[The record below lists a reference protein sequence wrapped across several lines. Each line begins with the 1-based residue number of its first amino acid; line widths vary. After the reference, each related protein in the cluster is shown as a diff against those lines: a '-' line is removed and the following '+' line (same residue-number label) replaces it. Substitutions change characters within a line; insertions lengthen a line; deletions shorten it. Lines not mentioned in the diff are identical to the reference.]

1 MTRVHHRARSVVSV
15 PACRPWGLAAAIVM
29 TIVGAGCVAAHGAHA
44 EPSRFVPW
52 PEAPTPALAL
62 PDLAGR
68 RHALADYRGKVVLI
82 NFWATWCEPCRDEM
96 PSMQKLEERLRG
108 QPFVIL
114 GVNHGEAES
123 RVREFAE
130 RMRIGFSMLVDPS
143 QDAPKAWRVRILPAS
158 FLVARD
164 GRVRYRVIGEMD
176 WASDE
181 ALSVVGA
188 LLR

>member
-1 MTRVHHRARSVVSV
+1 LRAHHRARSRARVS
-15 PACRPWGLAAAIVM
+15 ACRSWGLAAAIVV
-29 TIVGAGCVAAHGAHA
+29 TIVGAGCVAAHRAHA
-44 EPSRFVPW
+44 EPTRFLPW

-62 PDLAGR
+62 PDLDGR

-114 GVNHGEAES
+114 GVNHGEAKS

-130 RMRIGFSMLVDPS
+130 RMRIGFSILIDPS

-181 ALSVVGA
+181 AVSVVST

>member
-1 MTRVHHRARSVVSV
+1 M
-15 PACRPWGLAAAIVM
+15 
-29 TIVGAGCVAAHGAHA
+29 
-44 EPSRFVPW
+44 
-52 PEAPTPALAL
+52 
-62 PDLAGR
+62 
-68 RHALADYRGKVVLI
+68 VVLI

-123 RVREFAE
+123 RVRQFVE
-130 RMRIGFSMLVDPS
+130 RERIGFTILLDPN
-143 QDAPKAWRVRILPAS
+143 QEAPRAWRVRILPGS
-158 FLVARD
+158 FLVGKD

-181 ALSVVGA
+181 AVGIVRG

>member
-1 MTRVHHRARSVVSV
+1 MNKTSTTWALGVV
-15 PACRPWGLAAAIVM
+15 AAIALA
-29 TIVGAGCVAAHGAHA
+29 TGAYFGL
-44 EPSRFVPW
+44 RQ
-52 PEAPTPALAL
+52 EAPADATMLLAL
-62 PDLAGR
+62 SLPDATGKEQSIGQW
-68 RHALADYRGKVVLI
+68 RGKVVVV

-130 RMRIGFSMLVDPS
+130 RMRIGFSILIDPS

-176 WASDE
+176 WASEE
-181 ALSVVGA
+181 AVSVVGA

>member
-1 MTRVHHRARSVVSV
+1 MVGVS
-15 PACRPWGLAAAIVM
+15 ACRGWGVAAAIAVA
-29 TIVGAGCVAAHGAHA
+29 IVGAGCVAAHRAHA
-44 EPSRFVPW
+44 EPTRFLPW
-52 PEAPTPALAL
+52 TETPTPALAL
-62 PDLAGR
+62 HDLAGR
-68 RHALADYRGKVVLI
+68 RHALADYRGKVILI

-114 GVNHGEAES
+114 GVNYGEALS

-130 RMRIGFSMLVDPS
+130 RMRIGFSLLVDPN
-143 QDAPKAWRVRILPAS
+143 QDSANAWRVRILPAS

-164 GRVRYRVIGEMD
+164 GRARYRVIGEMD

-181 ALSVVGA
+181 AVSVVRT

>member
-1 MTRVHHRARSVVSV
+1 MIAAALSAVALVLLIAGMVRYTRGVEQGLNEGTGPTGTVKLLKERVEV
-15 PACRPWGLAAAIVM
+15 PAFSA
-29 TIVGAGCVAAHGAHA
+29 
-44 EPSRFVPW
+44 
-52 PEAPTPALAL
+52 
-62 PDLAGR
+62 PDLDGR
-68 RHALADYRGKVVLI
+68 PVSTASLRGKVVLV

-96 PSMQKLEERLRG
+96 PSMQKLEERLHG

-130 RMRIGFSMLVDPS
+130 RMRIGFGILVDPT
-143 QDAPKAWRVRILPAS
+143 QDTAKAWRVRILPAS

-181 ALSVVGA
+181 AVSVVRA

>member
-1 MTRVHHRARSVVSV
+1 VTRPYRRARARSGVF
-15 PACRPWGLAAAIVM
+15 ACRSWGLAAAIVV
-29 TIVGAGCVAAHGAHA
+29 TIVGGGGGAARPVRA
-44 EPSRFVPW
+44 EPERFVPW
-52 PEAPTPALAL
+52 TAPTPALAL
-62 PDLAGR
+62 HDLAGR
-68 RHALADYRGKVVLI
+68 RHALADYRGAVTLV

-123 RVREFAE
+123 RVRAFAE
-130 RMRIGFSMLVDPS
+130 RMRIGFRILLDPG
-143 QDAPKAWRVRILPAS
+143 QDAANAWRVRILPES

-164 GRVRYRVIGEMD
+164 GRVRYRVLGELD

-181 ALSVVGA
+181 AVNVVRA

>member
-1 MTRVHHRARSVVSV
+1 VTRAPHCARSVVSV
-15 PACRPWGLAAAIVM
+15 SVRRSWGLAAAIVV
-29 TIVGAGCVAAHGAHA
+29 TIVGGGCVAAHRAHA
-44 EPSRFVPW
+44 EPTRFVPW
-52 PEAPTPALAL
+52 TETRTPALDL
-62 PDLAGR
+62 HDLAGR
-68 RHALADYRGKVVLI
+68 RHALADYRGTVVLV

-96 PSMQKLEERLRG
+96 PSMQKLEERLHG

-130 RMRIGFSMLVDPS
+130 RMRIGFGILVDPT
-143 QDAPKAWRVRILPAS
+143 QDTAKAWRVRILPAS

-181 ALSVVGA
+181 AVSVVRA